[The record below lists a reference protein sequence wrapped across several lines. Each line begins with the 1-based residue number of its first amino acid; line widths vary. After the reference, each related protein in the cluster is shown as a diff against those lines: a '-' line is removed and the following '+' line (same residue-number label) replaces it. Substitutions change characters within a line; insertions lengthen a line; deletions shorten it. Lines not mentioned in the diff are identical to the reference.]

1 MTEPLKKGDTRT
13 MQFVYQGFTHEG
25 DVRSF
30 HFHGIEQSKIAAIFS
45 INVDLPLLA
54 KCKIAIQVGPEF
66 CLHLLTAAC
75 ASDSGFVAKLRNYR
89 IVEEDLRPLILDR
102 EQRAALKALK
112 PAPRRAPRKPSVTS
126 QFRGLNAP
134 QALPKA

>member
-1 MTEPLKKGDTRT
+1 M

-30 HFHGIEQSKIAAIFS
+30 NFHGMEQSKVAAVFS
-45 INVDLPLLA
+45 IKVDLPLFA
-54 KCKIAIQVGPEF
+54 KCKIAIQVGPVF
-66 CLHLLTAAC
+66 CLQLLTAAC

-102 EQRAALKALK
+102 EQRAAVKALK
-112 PAPRRAPRKPSVTS
+112 PAPRRPPRKPSSTS
-126 QFRGLNAP
+126 QFRGLNVPVPSPRA
-134 QALPKA
+134 